1 MKQLYWAF
9 AAVFMAWTWTAGFAQ
24 PLEEQGEPSKT
35 SPLKEDGSRPKV
47 SRFLESLPPDM
58 RKRFRAAREKAL
70 QDPRLQE
77 LRKKAKRAK
86 REFFQAMRAKMLEV
100 DPGLAN
106 IVKKHAFERRAW
118 RTWRNE
124 DGQSRFGSL
133 SDVEQEKL
141 ISSFEKASDDAAVQA
156 VRTRKEEANTP
167 EEQRVAQEEYL
178 KVLHDA
184 MIKVDPSLGPILQK
198 LAPAGPRSSS
208 ASEAEE

>member
-9 AAVFMAWTWTAGFAQ
+9 AAVFMAWTWTAGLAQ
-24 PLEEQGEPSKT
+24 PVDEQGGPSQT
-35 SPLKEDGSRPKV
+35 SPIREEGDRPKD
-47 SRFLESLPPDM
+47 SRFLESLSPEM

-86 REFFQAMRAKMLEV
+86 REFFQAVRAKMLEV

-124 DGQSRFGSL
+124 DGESRFGSL
-133 SDVEQEKL
+133 TDAEQEKL
-141 ISSFEKASDDAAVQA
+141 ISSFEKASDDPAVQA
-156 VRTRKEEANTP
+156 ARTREDEANTVQ
-167 EEQRVAQEEYL
+167 EQRAAQGEYL

-184 MIKVDPSLGPILQK
+184 MIKVDPSVAPILQK
-198 LAPAGPRSSS
+198 LGPAGPQSSS
-208 ASEAEE
+208 ASGAEE